1 MYCPQCKAEYRVG
14 FTQCSDCHVA
24 LVDHLPV
31 ERPVEHEPDVQFV
44 VIRTYP
50 SVIEADLAKNA
61 LGAAGIKSMVRA
73 EGAVRRNYLGLD
85 LHTVELFVRADEA
98 EDADRILV
106 SDATNGVRD

>member
-1 MYCPQCKAEYRVG
+1 MYCPQCKSEYRVG

-24 LVDHLPV
+24 LVDHPV
-31 ERPVEHEPDVQFV
+31 EPPVAQEPDVQLI

-61 LGAAGIKSMVRA
+61 LGAAGIESMVRA
-73 EGAVRRNYLGLD
+73 EGAVRRNNLGLD
-85 LHTVELFVRADEA
+85 LHGAELFVRADEA

-106 SDATNGVRD
+106 SDATNGCS